1 MELPKEF
8 VNVLLT
14 YEGNIYVPDKYY
26 GRYEKGIVTRRAFY
40 ANSQGYYNK
49 LGDFVETPQGYF
61 SVPQFWGY
69 FTFSNG
75 ETALVPETFYSYGRV
90 LPENVIK
97 WEYDK
102 LNK

>member
-1 MELPKEF
+1 MELPREYAT
-8 VNVLLT
+8 VLLT
-14 YEGNIYVPDKYY
+14 YDTDVRVRDKYY
-26 GRYEKGIVTRRAFY
+26 DHYEKGVVTRRAFY
-40 ANSQGYYNK
+40 ANSKGYYNK
-49 LGDFVETPQGYF
+49 LGDFVETPDGYF

-90 LPENVIK
+90 LPKDIIK

-102 LNK
+102 PNK